1 MLYLQGKVIGEY
13 MNFLEKYNIKINNTK
28 LLSEALTHSSYAYE
42 NNINSYEK
50 LEFLGDAVLS
60 VIVSEYLYNKHNL
73 KEGQMTKIRAS
84 YVCEDALNA
93 YAKEVG
99 YAGFIKVGNA
109 FHGKANETIIAD
121 VFEAILAVIYI
132 DQGFET
138 CKRYIYAVVI
148 PHIQKKEQ
156 FFADYKT
163 AFQEVV
169 QTNQRSVIYEV
180 ESITDEEGKPLF
192 KADAI
197 VDGLT
202 LGSGIGKSKKEAE
215 QMAAKDALRKSAR

>member
-1 MLYLQGKVIGEY
+1 
-13 MNFLEKYNIKINNTK
+13 MNFLEKYNIKINNKK

-84 YVCEDALNA
+84 YVCEDALNV
-93 YAKEVG
+93 YAKDIG
-99 YAGFIKVGNA
+99 YEKYIKVGNGL
-109 FHGKANETIIAD
+109 HGNANATIIAD
-121 VFEAILAVIYI
+121 VFEAILAVIYL
-132 DQGFET
+132 DQGYET
-138 CKRYIYAVVI
+138 CKRYIYAVVV
-148 PHIQKKEQ
+148 PHIQKNEQ
-156 FFADYKT
+156 FFSDYKT

-180 ESITDEEGKPLF
+180 ESSTDKEGKPLF
-192 KADAI
+192 KASAK
-197 VDGLT
+197 VDGII
-202 LGSGIGKSKKEAE
+202 LGNGIGKSKKDAE

>member
-1 MLYLQGKVIGEY
+1 
-13 MNFLEKYNIKINNTK
+13 MNFLEKYNIKINNTL

-84 YVCEDALNA
+84 YVCEDALNV

-99 YAGFIKVGNA
+99 YADLIKVGNGL
-109 FHGKANETIIAD
+109 HGKANETIIAD

-132 DQGFET
+132 DQGCET

-148 PHIQKKEQ
+148 PHIQRNEQ

-169 QTNQRSVIYEV
+169 QTSQRSVIYEV
-180 ESITDEEGKPLF
+180 ESITDEEGKLLF

-197 VDGLT
+197 VDGIT
-202 LGSGIGKSKKEAE
+202 LGSGTGKSKKEAE

>member
-1 MLYLQGKVIGEY
+1 
-13 MNFLEKYNIKINNTK
+13 
-28 LLSEALTHSSYAYE
+28 
-42 NNINSYEK
+42 
-50 LEFLGDAVLS
+50 
-60 VIVSEYLYNKHNL
+60 
-73 KEGQMTKIRAS
+73 MTKIRAS
-84 YVCEDALNA
+84 YVCEDALNV

-99 YAGFIKVGNA
+99 YADLIKVGNGL
-109 FHGKANETIIAD
+109 HGKANETIIAD

-148 PHIQKKEQ
+148 PHIQRNEQ

-169 QTNQRSVIYEV
+169 QTSQRSVIYEV

-192 KADAI
+192 KAYAI

-202 LGSGIGKSKKEAE
+202 LGSGTGKSKKEAE
-215 QMAAKDALRKSAR
+215 QMTAKDALRKSAR

>member
-13 MNFLEKYNIKINNTK
+13 MNFLEKYNIKINNTL

-93 YAKEVG
+93 YAKEVV
-99 YAGFIKVGNA
+99 Y
-109 FHGKANETIIAD
+109 
-121 VFEAILAVIYI
+121 
-132 DQGFET
+132 
-138 CKRYIYAVVI
+138 
-148 PHIQKKEQ
+148 
-156 FFADYKT
+156 
-163 AFQEVV
+163 
-169 QTNQRSVIYEV
+169 S
-180 ESITDEEGKPLF
+180 
-192 KADAI
+192 
-197 VDGLT
+197 
-202 LGSGIGKSKKEAE
+202 
-215 QMAAKDALRKSAR
+215 

>member
-1 MLYLQGKVIGEY
+1 MDELFEKLGIKPKDLRLY
-13 MNFLEKYNIKINNTK
+13 NTAFL
-28 LLSEALTHSSYAYE
+28 HSSYANEHRAKADYE
-42 NNINSYEK
+42 R
-50 LEFLGDAVLS
+50 LEFLGDS
-60 VIVSEYLYNKHNL
+60 VVDLVIADYLYSCENED
-73 KEGQMTKIRAS
+73 EGEMTKVRAS
-84 YVCEDALNA
+84 YVCEDALNV

-99 YAGFIKVGNA
+99 YADLIKVGNGL
-109 FHGKANETIIAD
+109 HGKANETIIAD

-148 PHIQKKEQ
+148 PHIQRNEQ

-169 QTNQRSVIYEV
+169 QTSQRSVIYEV

-197 VDGLT
+197 VDGIT
-202 LGSGIGKSKKEAE
+202 LGSGTGKSKKEAE